1 MRAAKFSLV
10 GILTGFA
17 LDLLTVKSK
26 WIWRVRRVIMVA
38 LVLTTWLGERRRPR
52 VTART
57 SL

>member
-10 GILTGFA
+10 SILTGFA

-26 WIWRVRRVIMVA
+26 WIRRVRRVIMVA